1 MWTAKS
7 KGQTCRAQP
16 DKTCLS
22 LAGSRQSLPS
32 CPCTIHT
39 CSSVCRR
46 NGTCHQVGTVCAQER
61 GVGESA
67 LRGRSRTARVPEW
80 LEKWAAL
87 IMEYV
92 ETEQALL
99 PRELLALRPPYA
111 TYTPASAA
119 AEAKG
124 VSDNRLQNVVITL
137 DKLKLCLER
146 PGTSAIAPALLAC
159 LCPQP
164 HLHMLCTHV
173 GSASF
178 PKPAQHCV
186 WHTVA

>member
-1 MWTAKS
+1 M
-7 KGQTCRAQP
+7 
-16 DKTCLS
+16 
-22 LAGSRQSLPS
+22 
-32 CPCTIHT
+32 
-39 CSSVCRR
+39 
-46 NGTCHQVGTVCAQER
+46 QER

-99 PRELLALRPPYA
+99 PQELLSLRPPYA

-137 DKLKLCLER
+137 DKVKLCLER
-146 PGTSAIAPALLAC
+146 SGTSASASALLAC
-159 LCPQP
+159 ALSPI
-164 HLHMLCTHV
+164 
-173 GSASF
+173 
-178 PKPAQHCV
+178 
-186 WHTVA
+186 

>member
-1 MWTAKS
+1 MK
-7 KGQTCRAQP
+7 K
-16 DKTCLS
+16 
-22 LAGSRQSLPS
+22 QSLLS
-32 CPCTIHT
+32 
-39 CSSVCRR
+39 R
-46 NGTCHQVGTVCAQER
+46 AQER

-99 PRELLALRPPYA
+99 PQELLALRPPYA

-137 DKLKLCLER
+137 DKVKLCLER
-146 PGTSAIAPALLAC
+146 PGTHSMRSAC
-159 LCPQP
+159 LMQG
-164 HLHMLCTHV
+164 LNLEYI
-173 GSASF
+173 
-178 PKPAQHCV
+178 PKSVLGNPTGPCCQV
-186 WHTVA
+186 L

>member
-1 MWTAKS
+1 MNKAM
-7 KGQTCRAQP
+7 RVN
-16 DKTCLS
+16 S
-22 LAGSRQSLPS
+22 LFSR
-32 CPCTIHT
+32 
-39 CSSVCRR
+39 
-46 NGTCHQVGTVCAQER
+46 AQER

-99 PRELLALRPPYA
+99 PQELLALRPPYA

-137 DKLKLCLER
+137 DKVKLCLER
-146 PGTSAIAPALLAC
+146 PGTEIQDSAC
-159 LCPQP
+159 L
-164 HLHMLCTHV
+164 LHGLDLEYILRVLASPSSCHAGYVARCCECCCVLLCCT
-173 GSASF
+173 
-178 PKPAQHCV
+178 
-186 WHTVA
+186 WHYFSGVVA

>member
-1 MWTAKS
+1 MN
-7 KGQTCRAQP
+7 
-16 DKTCLS
+16 
-22 LAGSRQSLPS
+22 
-32 CPCTIHT
+32 IFF
-39 CSSVCRR
+39 
-46 NGTCHQVGTVCAQER
+46 CAQER

-67 LRGRSRTARVPEW
+67 LRGRSRTAWVPEW

-99 PRELLALRPPYA
+99 PQELLALRPPYA

-137 DKLKLCLER
+137 DKVKLCLER
-146 PGTSAIAPALLAC
+146 PGSHSYPKACALLLIAC
-159 LCPQP
+159 A
-164 HLHMLCTHV
+164 
-173 GSASF
+173 G
-178 PKPAQHCV
+178 PKPCIHVPSFLVTLFLPCRLC
-186 WHTVA
+186 HD

>member
-1 MWTAKS
+1 M
-7 KGQTCRAQP
+7 
-16 DKTCLS
+16 
-22 LAGSRQSLPS
+22 
-32 CPCTIHT
+32 
-39 CSSVCRR
+39 
-46 NGTCHQVGTVCAQER
+46 
-61 GVGESA
+61 GESA

-137 DKLKLCLER
+137 DKVKLCLER
-146 PGTSAIAPALLAC
+146 PGTSATAPALLAC

-164 HLHMLCTHV
+164 YLHMLCTHV

-178 PKPAQHCV
+178 PKQAQLCV
-186 WHTVA
+186 WHTVASSPPAVKASYAMRRCILLAPHVSCSKDLLQWQVQSGCA

>member
-1 MWTAKS
+1 M
-7 KGQTCRAQP
+7 
-16 DKTCLS
+16 CLS
-22 LAGSRQSLPS
+22 F
-32 CPCTIHT
+32 
-39 CSSVCRR
+39 
-46 NGTCHQVGTVCAQER
+46 CAQER

-99 PRELLALRPPYA
+99 PQELLALRPPYA

-137 DKLKLCLER
+137 DKVKLCLER
-146 PGTSAIAPALLAC
+146 PGSHSYLRLCLCAALL
-159 LCPQP
+159 
-164 HLHMLCTHV
+164 HV
-173 GSASF
+173 QGLSLAYMFRVVLSRSF
-178 PKPAQHCV
+178 YTILAV
-186 WHTVA
+186 W